1 MGSRVAGARRRGRN
15 EGSIYKDEAKDRWY
29 GAVSVGYGLDGKTW
43 RRHKVSGRTRAEV
56 AEKLKQLQSEQD
68 SGVQPERAYTV
79 QRAVDDWL
87 SEGLDGLRSADPD
100 WFRDTVRGEPAGQG
114 GGGW

>member
-15 EGSIYKDEAKDRWY
+15 EGSIYKDEAKDRWS
-29 GAVSVGYGLDGKTW
+29 GAAPVGSGPAGKTGGG
-43 RRHKVSGRTRAEV
+43 HQVSGRTRAEV

-87 SEGLDGLRSADPD
+87 SEGLDGRSAK
-100 WFRDTVRGEPAGQG
+100 TVTLNRHILKPVTAVIG
-114 GGGW
+114 GT